1 MSDKPSY
8 LGLLNAI
15 ALGETRGHELLEAW
29 AAATQVPELRR
40 ELENVSIREAEHAA
54 VFRKRLCELGYDLR
68 QTPSATFDDDLALAR
83 SAASDEEKFARLI
96 GAEIDAASNDPL
108 SRLFDDPTI
117 DPQTGALLGRFIA
130 EERDSERR
138 LRAARQALKPAV
150 DSKDTAS
157 SGDEALLGD
166 ILSRLDRLG
175 ATLDSLKSLRT
186 T

>member
-1 MSDKPSY
+1 MSDKPY
-8 LGLLNAI
+8 LPWTTQCHRRWGGARSRTAQGLGGCDTGAGT
-15 ALGETRGHELLEAW
+15 APRVLEI
-29 AAATQVPELRR
+29 
-40 ELENVSIREAEHAA
+40 VSIREAEHAA
-54 VFRKRLCELGYDLR
+54 VFRKRLCELGYDVR

-138 LRAARQALKPAV
+138 LRAARQALKP
-150 DSKDTAS
+150 
-157 SGDEALLGD
+157 
-166 ILSRLDRLG
+166 IR
-175 ATLDSLKSLRT
+175 
-186 T
+186 